1 MYPLSIFPSNTQM
14 NGGNVGINARPEIRM
29 FSSLQLPYSYK
40 RKIILEDNILRKIGK
55 AVNCIFKERYLHPL
69 HSCIVLITLVSFYTD
84 HKFLWVQ

>member
-40 RKIILEDNILRKIGK
+40 RKIILEDNILCKVGK
-55 AVNCIFKERYLHPL
+55 AVNYLYHFGFL
-69 HSCIVLITLVSFYTD
+69 YTD
-84 HKFLWVQ
+84 HKFLLL